1 MIYVEDDKL
10 KRTDDEW
17 LDIIKEAIE
26 KYQKIV
32 L

>member
-1 MIYVEDDKL
+1 MIYVEDDRL